1 MTAQSSLDHIEDV
14 LFSRDL
20 PQKTLDEWVE
30 LKRHLQTHESI
41 DNLRANIERLERE
54 AVERMVEV
62 KNMAQALD
70 EAEAKAEEYRELI
83 DGSVRTLVI
92 KALREAIIPS

>member
-1 MTAQSSLDHIEDV
+1 
-14 LFSRDL
+14 
-20 PQKTLDEWVE
+20 
-30 LKRHLQTHESI
+30 
-41 DNLRANIERLERE
+41 LERE

-70 EAEAKAEEYRELI
+70 AAEAKAEEYRELI

-92 KALREAIIPS
+92 KALREAILPS